1 MNEATLGKRA
11 KKIGFE
17 TGHSFSLTDKA
28 KLKLVASGCLHPC
41 DMSAFSTNQPPITRK
56 LPN

>member
-17 TGHSFSLTDKA
+17 TGHSFFLTDKA
-28 KLKLVASGCLHPC
+28 KLKLE
-41 DMSAFSTNQPPITRK
+41 
-56 LPN
+56 